1 MNGVMSMG
9 RRSNA
14 KSWLTGSLKQEK
26 WAAEY
31 LLKKKI
37 LWDTGLANSASR
49 STTSAIEY
57 LKGLDE
63 SISDNKLLLQ
73 QASSAWRAQ
82 KSRKD
87 NKQINISI
95 SKNAYKIVDSLAK
108 ANGSSIKAMIDFLIT
123 ESQTKI
129 EELERL
135 KKVELEYLQAC
146 KRIEEQEAKIEELE
160 TELSKLRKVNDD
172 LKPSVSTA
180 HEKEKSSTLQ
190 EKIISAQDE
199 PTLHE
204 SPKTTNQKVDTN
216 HSKRKASKTWQSPSS
231 KSSKSQWQ
239 R

>member
-1 MNGVMSMG
+1 MG

-14 KSWLTGSLKQEK
+14 KSWLTSSEEQETWVK
-26 WAAEY
+26 EY

-37 LWDTGLANSASR
+37 SWSSGLADAASR
-49 STTSAIEY
+49 SSASAIKY
-57 LKGLDE
+57 LKDLDE
-63 SISDNKLLLQ
+63 SISTNKLLLQ
-73 QASSAWRAQ
+73 QASSAWRA
-82 KSRKD
+82 KKNRIV

-146 KRIEEQEAKIEELE
+146 KRIEELE
-160 TELSKLRKVNDD
+160 TELSKRRKVNDD

-180 HEKEKSSTLQ
+180 HEKEKSSNLQ

-204 SPKTTNQKVDTN
+204 NPKTTNQKVDTN
-216 HSKRKASKTWQSPSS
+216 HSKRKASKAWKNSSS
-231 KSSKSQWQ
+231 KPSKPLWQ